1 MGCAIVKTS
10 KNDDSAYSEALR
22 LLEFLQLFRELDDGE
37 VPDQSLLREFIGKR
51 ENR

>member
-1 MGCAIVKTS
+1 MPLLKQV

-22 LLEFLQLFRELDDGE
+22 LLEFLQLFRELDDGD